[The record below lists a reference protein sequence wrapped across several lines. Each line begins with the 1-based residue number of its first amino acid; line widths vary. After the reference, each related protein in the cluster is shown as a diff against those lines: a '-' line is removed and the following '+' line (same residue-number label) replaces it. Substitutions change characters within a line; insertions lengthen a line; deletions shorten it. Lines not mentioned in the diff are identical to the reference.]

1 MSLTLIHLAPIS
13 SDAVRTNGRAA
24 LQYPR
29 VFERV
34 MGSPSSGNA
43 APVDPT
49 GPALPQ
55 HCENDRDGGS
65 RVSMAVSAG

>member
-1 MSLTLIHLAPIS
+1 MRLTRVRPAPIS
-13 SDAVRTNGRAA
+13 SFAARADGRAA
-24 LQYPR
+24 FQYSR

-43 APVDPT
+43 APIDLT

-55 HCENDRDGGS
+55 HCENVRDGGI
-65 RVSMAVSAG
+65 RVSKAVSAS

>member
-1 MSLTLIHLAPIS
+1 MRLTLVHLAPIS
-13 SDAVRTNGRAA
+13 SLAARTNGRAA
-24 LQYPR
+24 LQYSR

-43 APVDPT
+43 APIDLT

-55 HCENDRDGGS
+55 HCENVRDGAS
-65 RVSMAVSAG
+65 RVSMAVSAS

>member
-1 MSLTLIHLAPIS
+1 MHLAPIS
-13 SDAVRTNGRAA
+13 PDAARTDGRTAF
-24 LQYPR
+24 QYPQ

-43 APVDPT
+43 APIDLV

-55 HCENDRDGGS
+55 HCENVRDGVS
-65 RVSMAVSAG
+65 RVSMAVSAS